1 MSSLWSL
8 MCKVLLSLNMSH
20 LQVEPIKWKQLH
32 PRYPC
37 IFVSCYYCLIDDQ
50 IPSPNW
56 LRHILW
62 GLIFSCQQ
70 RACAKSRWGQKKKNL
85 NVTGKR
91 SSAERTWLKLS
102 LILFNYSPR
111 FYWVIL
117 IAVAGVFI
125 SPSKRKDDTKKAI
138 HLWKFTLF
146 CCLFSFIGLFCK

>member
-32 PRYPC
+32 PRCPC
-37 IFVSCYYCLIDDQ
+37 ILVSCYYCLIDDQ

-70 RACAKSRWGQKKKNL
+70 RACAKSRWGQKKNL

-125 SPSKRKDDTKKAI
+125 SPSKRKDDTKEAI